1 MMSFISAIF
10 VLVAISAVS
19 FATGYSLCEE
29 VEKQKG

>member
-1 MMSFISAIF
+1 MANFISAIF

-19 FATGYSLCEE
+19 FAAGYSLCEE

>member
-19 FATGYSLCEE
+19 FAAGYSLCEE